1 MFSEIAEFDAFA
13 LDFEN
18 CLDSGKY
25 GLLIKFHE
33 ILTGSDY
40 CFIPDLNMTLDN
52 ECKQTE

>member
-1 MFSEIAEFDAFA
+1 MFFESAEFDAFA
-13 LDFEN
+13 LDFES

-25 GLLIKFHE
+25 GLLIKFHK
-33 ILTGSDY
+33 ILTRSDY